1 MFNLFSY
8 FGPLNQARI
17 IYYLKNFI
25 WHITFLFIAGFNI
38 TLQSQPQAVT
48 DSIQIYIEKAV
59 KLQEEYKYEES
70 MEMAKIALQNAQ
82 YNNDDKSLG
91 DIYNIIA
98 KNYEINDEDVKARNN
113 YRRALVY
120 AKTSKTLALQA
131 DLHNNL
137 ARVDT
142 KYNITRAKGVI
153 SYKISYELAV
163 KLKDTSRMIR
173 PLLNLGEYYITRSDF
188 DSAYEYLAPA
198 KELVHE
204 KSTNLVKAKL
214 TGLLGKYFLSTRKYE
229 EAEDHIDQAISYSLG
244 ETKNKNNNN
253 ELTSK
258 YFEALASA
266 YESKS
271 ELHRKQQD
279 YRKAYTYQKKQFQN
293 ILEAT
298 EYKKLEE
305 LRRANIKYEVDQY
318 KNRATKAENEKK
330 ESESEVLKWRI
341 SIILGIILILI
352 SMAFLISS
360 YKNNIQKKRLNS
372 DLIEKNRELISAKET
387 AEQVSTLKS
396 QFISTVSHELRTPL
410 YGVIGLTSLLMENPE
425 EKKKNEYLESLK
437 FSGDYLLALINDVL
451 QLSKIETNEVKL
463 EKVSFDIRSL
473 LEGIVNSLHTK
484 QKSNS
489 NTVHIDIDQS
499 INTTLL
505 GDSVRLS
512 QILINLIGNALKFT
526 KNGNIWV
533 EVKSLAVKDDSYLLR
548 FMVKDDGIGIP
559 KNKQQSIF
567 DNFAQVKNENQE
579 YEGTGLG
586 LAIVKKLIHLH
597 KSEIKI
603 KSQEGKGSE
612 FYFDLAYEKAVKEQE
627 ISLKTGENLSI
638 GTSNFN
644 VLIVDD
650 NKINQIVTQNILKK
664 KGYTCNIAS
673 NGMDAIKIVKEEKF
687 DLVLMDINMPEMNGL
702 EATKVIRTFNSHLPI
717 IALTAVEEGEI
728 RNQALSVGM
737 NDVIIK
743 PYDTQQFFQTIMRNI
758 SKVKMA

>member
-1 MFNLFSY
+1 M
-8 FGPLNQARI
+8 
-17 IYYLKNFI
+17 KNFI
-25 WHITFLFIAGFNI
+25 CHITLLFLIGF
-38 TLQSQPQAVT
+38 TQTVQSQAQIVT
-48 DSIQIYIEKAV
+48 DSIQIYIEKAM

-98 KNYEINDEDVKARNN
+98 KNYEINDEDIKARSN
-113 YRRALVY
+113 YGRALIHARH
-120 AKTSKTLALQA
+120 AKSLALQA

-142 KYNITRAKGVI
+142 KHNLTRAKGVT
-153 SYKISYELAV
+153 SYKTSYELAV
-163 KLKDTSRMIR
+163 KLNDTVRMIR

-188 DSAYEYLAPA
+188 DSAYEYLDPA
-198 KELVHE
+198 RELIHK

-214 TGLLGKYFLSTRKYE
+214 TGLLGKYFLNTRKYE
-229 EAEDHIDQAISYSLG
+229 EAEDYIDQAISYSLS

-266 YESKS
+266 YETKS

-279 YRKAYTYQKKQFQN
+279 YQKAYTYQKKQFQN

-305 LRRANIKYEVDQY
+305 LRRANIKYEVDKY
-318 KNRATKAENEKK
+318 KNRATKAENEQK

-425 EKKKNEYLESLK
+425 EKKKTEYLESLK

-484 QKSNS
+484 QKSNN

-533 EVKSLAVKDDSYLLR
+533 QVKSLDVKDDSYLLR
-548 FMVKDDGIGIP
+548 FVVKDDGIGIP

-597 KSEIKI
+597 KSDIKI

-612 FYFDLAYEKAVKEQE
+612 FYFDLSYEKAVKEQE

-673 NGMDAIKIVKEEKF
+673 NGMDAIKTVKDEKF

>member
-1 MFNLFSY
+1 M
-8 FGPLNQARI
+8 
-17 IYYLKNFI
+17 KNFI
-25 WHITFLFIAGFNI
+25 QHITLLFLIGF
-38 TLQSQPQAVT
+38 TAVVQSQSSLIS
-48 DSIQIYIEKAV
+48 DSIQSYIAKAE

-70 MEMAKIALQNAQ
+70 LEMAQAALKTAQ

-91 DIYNIIA
+91 YIYNIIA
-98 KNYEINDEDVKARNN
+98 KNYEINEDDHKARSN
-113 YRRALVY
+113 YWRALVH
-120 AKTSKTLALQA
+120 AKNSKSKTLET
-131 DLHNNL
+131 DLYNNL
-137 ARVDT
+137 AQVYTKHNLTRV
-142 KYNITRAKGVI
+142 KGVDYYKK
-153 SYKISYELAV
+153 SYKYAI
-163 KLKDTSRMIR
+163 KLGDTARMIR
-173 PLLNLGEYYITRSDF
+173 PLLNLGEYYISRNDF

-198 KELVHE
+198 RKLIHE
-204 KSTNLVKAKL
+204 ESSNLVKAKL
-214 TGLLGKYFLSTRKYE
+214 NGLLGKYFLNIRRYIVAE
-229 EAEDHIDQAISYSLG
+229 EYIDQSISYSLG
-244 ETKNKNNNN
+244 ETKNKNNND
-253 ELTSK
+253 ELIST
-258 YFEALASA
+258 YYEELAAA
-266 YESKS
+266 YETKS
-271 ELHRKQQD
+271 ELYRKQLD
-279 YRKAYTYQKKQFQN
+279 YQKAYSFQKKQFQN
-293 ILEAT
+293 ILKAKD
-298 EYKKLEE
+298 YKKLIE
-305 LRRANIKYEVDQY
+305 LQRVNIKYEVDQY
-318 KNRATKAENEKK
+318 EEKIKKVESEKK
-330 ESESEVLKWRI
+330 ESQSEVQKWRI

-352 SMAFLISS
+352 SLAFLISS
-360 YKNNIQKKRLNS
+360 YKNNIQKKRLNG
-372 DLIEKNRELISAKET
+372 DLIEKNKELIGAKET
-387 AEQVSTLKS
+387 AEQLSTLKS

-425 EKKKNEYLESLK
+425 VKKKNEYLESLK

-484 QKSNS
+484 QKSNK
-489 NTVHIDIDQS
+489 NTVHIDVDEK
-499 INTTLL
+499 INTTLI

-526 KNGNIWV
+526 KNGNIWIT
-533 EVKSLAVKDDSYLLR
+533 VKCLKNKTDSYHLR
-548 FMVKDDGIGIP
+548 FIVKDDGIGIP
-559 KNKQQSIF
+559 KNKQQTIF

-597 KSEIKI
+597 NSEINI
-603 KSQEGKGSE
+603 KSLEGKGSE
-612 FYFDLAYEKAVKEQE
+612 FYFDLTYEKAVKEQE
-627 ISLKTGENLSI
+627 ISLQTRENLSI

-664 KGYTCNIAS
+664 KGYTCDIAS
-673 NGMDAIKIVKEEKF
+673 NGMDSIDMLKNGKF

-702 EATKVIRTFNSHLPI
+702 EATKVIRTFNTHIPI

>member
-1 MFNLFSY
+1 M
-8 FGPLNQARI
+8 
-17 IYYLKNFI
+17 KNFI
-25 WHITFLFIAGFNI
+25 LHITLLFLIGFTPI
-38 TLQSQPQAVT
+38 VQSQSSLIS
-48 DSIQIYIEKAV
+48 DSIQSYIKKAE
-59 KLQEEYKYEES
+59 KLQEEYKYEQSLEI
-70 MEMAKIALQNAQ
+70 ATAALQNAQ

-91 DIYNIIA
+91 YIYTIIA
-98 KNYEINDEDVKARNN
+98 KNYEINENDIKARSN
-113 YRRALVY
+113 YRRAMTH
-120 AKTSKTLALQA
+120 ARSSKSETLET
-131 DLHNNL
+131 DLYNNL
-137 ARVDT
+137 ARVYT
-142 KYNITRAKGVI
+142 KHNLTRSKGVDY
-153 SYKISYELAV
+153 YKKSYEFAV
-163 KLKDTSRMIR
+163 KLNDTARMIR
-173 PLLNLGEYYITRSDF
+173 PLLNLGEYYISRNDF

-198 KELVHE
+198 RKLIHE
-204 KSTNLVKAKL
+204 NSPNLVKTKL
-214 TGLLGKYFLSTRKYE
+214 NGLLGKYFLNVRRYE
-229 EAEDHIDQAISYSLG
+229 VAEEYIDRAISFALG
-244 ETKNKNNNN
+244 ETKNKNNND
-253 ELTSK
+253 EMVST
-258 YFEALASA
+258 YYEELASA
-266 YESKS
+266 YETKS
-271 ELHRKQQD
+271 ELYRKQKD
-279 YRKAYTYQKKQFQN
+279 YQNAYNFQKKQFQN
-293 ILEAT
+293 ILRAKDF
-298 EYKKLEE
+298 KKLIE
-305 LRRANIKYEVDQY
+305 LQRANIMYEVDQY
-318 KNRATKAENEKK
+318 EEKIKKAESDKK
-330 ESESEVLKWRI
+330 ESESEALKWRI
-341 SIILGIILILI
+341 SIILGVILILI
-352 SMAFLISS
+352 SLAFLISS
-360 YKNNIQKKRLNS
+360 YKNNIQKRKLNS
-372 DLIEKNRELISAKET
+372 DLIEKNKELIGAKET

-410 YGVIGLTSLLMENPE
+410 YGVIGLTSLLMEDP
-425 EKKKNEYLESLK
+425 EKKKKSEYLESLK

-451 QLSKIETNEVKL
+451 QLSKIETNEVRL

-473 LEGIVNSLHTK
+473 IEGIVNSLHTK
-484 QKSNS
+484 QKSNN
-489 NTVHIDIDQS
+489 NTVHIDIDKK

-533 EVKSLAVKDDSYLLR
+533 TVKCMERNDDNYLLR
-548 FMVKDDGIGIP
+548 FIVKDDGIGIP
-559 KNKQQSIF
+559 KNKQQTIF

-597 KSEIKI
+597 NSEIRI

-612 FYFDLAYEKAVKEQE
+612 FYFDLTYEKAVKEEE
-627 ISLKTGENLSI
+627 ILLQSRENLSI

-664 KGYTCNIAS
+664 KGYTCSIAS
-673 NGMDAIKIVKEEKF
+673 NGMLAIEMLKNEKF

-702 EATKVIRTFNSHLPI
+702 EATKVIRTFNTHIPI